1 MKRRQNGEILSPA
14 AKTCRMIWTV
24 ILIIYTFITVFV
36 IAMTLMDSL
45 KTKGD
50 LVSNFVGIPKAV
62 SFESYKKILLEDN
75 FLLYFKNSFILTF
88 CGTAGAILLAA
99 LTAYGIAR
107 YQFKGKS
114 FLTAYFLIGM
124 MVPVQVSILP
134 LFLILKKIGLINKLP
149 GMILVYMA
157 GISMACFIFQ
167 KFFRTISVELEESA
181 RLDGA
186 GGSDYG
192 DSGME

>member
-75 FLLYFKNSFILTF
+75 FLLYFKNSFLRYGGGHTS
-88 CGTAGAILLAA
+88 CGSDRL
-99 LTAYGIAR
+99 R
-107 YQFKGKS
+107 NCQ
-114 FLTAYFLIGM
+114 
-124 MVPVQVSILP
+124 
-134 LFLILKKIGLINKLP
+134 
-149 GMILVYMA
+149 
-157 GISMACFIFQ
+157 
-167 KFFRTISVELEESA
+167 ISVQREILSHG
-181 RLDGA
+181 LFPDWNDGA
-186 GGSDYG
+186 GSGEYTAFVSHLKKDWSD
-192 DSGME
+192 

>member
-62 SFESYKKILLEDN
+62 SFES
-75 FLLYFKNSFILTF
+75 
-88 CGTAGAILLAA
+88 
-99 LTAYGIAR
+99 
-107 YQFKGKS
+107 
-114 FLTAYFLIGM
+114 
-124 MVPVQVSILP
+124 
-134 LFLILKKIGLINKLP
+134 
-149 GMILVYMA
+149 
-157 GISMACFIFQ
+157 
-167 KFFRTISVELEESA
+167 
-181 RLDGA
+181 
-186 GGSDYG
+186 
-192 DSGME
+192 